1 MFTFQISISRL
12 IIAHY
17 QKNCNIR
24 SYLKFVGKNLF
35 FILPNIDKLF
45 IIIVKSF
52 ILEIKKT
59 EGENYGAD

>member
-35 FILPNIDKLF
+35 FILPIIDKLF

-52 ILEIKKT
+52 YSLNKKT

>member
-45 IIIVKSF
+45 IIIVYS
-52 ILEIKKT
+52 LNKKT